1 MARSF
6 VTHHMPFISLTLGPQ
21 PMIHFL
27 RFSLH
32 PSPLLVTH
40 PSLTLFTRSHPSG
53 ALGTR
58 RLGRSFAT
66 LTSLSPSEPNLRL
79 PSVAYGVYGEDEK

>member
-1 MARSF
+1 MRRGFS
-6 VTHHMPFISLTLGPQ
+6 SLT
-21 PMIHFL
+21 FL
-27 RFSLH
+27 SRYGTA
-32 PSPLLVTH
+32 P
-40 PSLTLFTRSHPSG
+40 HPSG

-79 PSVAYGVYGEDEK
+79 PSVAYGVNEWREKATDMKNDVRREHGEVGRRQGAE